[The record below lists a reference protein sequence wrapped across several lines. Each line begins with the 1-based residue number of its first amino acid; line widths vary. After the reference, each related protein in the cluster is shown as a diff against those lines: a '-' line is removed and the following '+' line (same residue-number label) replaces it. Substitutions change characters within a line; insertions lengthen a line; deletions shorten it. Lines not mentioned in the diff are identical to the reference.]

1 MRVEIAL
8 VTGGGL
14 QKNELFAGE
23 RPRGVYGQIGPVYP
37 PNGGQK
43 DDPEAF
49 YGGHTPTGAIPTE
62 NEPRPATS
70 SRLLY
75 PQSTLRS
82 VKALRDKE
90 DYPLRLLKSRCDP
103 GVQHNEVS
111 WLERSGKFHRFK
123 CFSPLV
129 FSALDDS
136 VLRLGT
142 PTFPRSCGRQG

>member
-1 MRVEIAL
+1 M
-8 VTGGGL
+8 
-14 QKNELFAGE
+14 
-23 RPRGVYGQIGPVYP
+23 YGQIGPVYP

-49 YGGHTPTGAIPTE
+49 YGSHTPTGAIPTE

-90 DYPLRLLKSRCDP
+90 EYPLRLLKSRCDP
-103 GVQHNEVS
+103 GCSVAEDRVEPRWVTASYDSAVDDILFHTP
-111 WLERSGKFHRFK
+111 ERRKIQ
-123 CFSPLV
+123 
-129 FSALDDS
+129 
-136 VLRLGT
+136 
-142 PTFPRSCGRQG
+142 GRQSIYPVPK

>member
-1 MRVEIAL
+1 MEVSGKMSFLPENDPEACMD
-8 VTGGGL
+8 VT
-14 QKNELFAGE
+14 
-23 RPRGVYGQIGPVYP
+23 GPVYP
-37 PNGGQK
+37 SNGGQK

-142 PTFPRSCGRQG
+142 PTLPSELRKTGYK

>member
-23 RPRGVYGQIGPVYP
+23 RPRSVYGQIGPVYP
-37 PNGGQK
+37 PNGGQN
-43 DDPEAF
+43 DDSEAF
-49 YGGHTPTGAIPTE
+49 YGSHTPTGAIPTE

-90 DYPLRLLKSRCDP
+90 EYPLRLLKSRCDP
-103 GVQHNEVS
+103 GCSAQRNLLVGKVLKVPSVQM
-111 WLERSGKFHRFK
+111 
-123 CFSPLV
+123 V
-129 FSALDDS
+129 FSAGF
-136 VLRLGT
+136 LR
-142 PTFPRSCGRQG
+142 FGRQ

>member
-1 MRVEIAL
+1 MSFLPENDPEACMD
-8 VTGGGL
+8 VT
-14 QKNELFAGE
+14 E
-23 RPRGVYGQIGPVYP
+23 PVYP
-37 PNGGQK
+37 SNGGQK

-49 YGGHTPTGAIPTE
+49 YGSHTPTGAIPTE

-103 GVQHNEVS
+103 GCSAQRSLLVGKVRKVPSVQM
-111 WLERSGKFHRFK
+111 L
-123 CFSPLV
+123 
-129 FSALDDS
+129 FSAGF
-136 VLRLGT
+136 LR
-142 PTFPRSCGRQG
+142 FGRQ

>member
-49 YGGHTPTGAIPTE
+49 YGSHTPTGAIPTE

-103 GVQHNEVS
+103 GISAQRSLLVGKVRKVPSVQM
-111 WLERSGKFHRFK
+111 L
-123 CFSPLV
+123 
-129 FSALDDS
+129 FSAGF
-136 VLRLGT
+136 LR
-142 PTFPRSCGRQG
+142 FGRQ